1 MKILIIGDIYGK
13 AGKKAIQQYLP
24 YMKKQLVPDVVIA
37 NAENTSEGGKSLIE
51 KDYNQLSSAGIDYFT
66 MGNHTFRN
74 KNINNYIDKID
85 NMVRPAN
92 WPDKAKGKGFIIFDY
107 KGKKILLMNLLG
119 QAFIKIGPKIALSPF
134 EIGDEI
140 LVNNDYDLAIIDFH
154 GEATAEKIV
163 LGTYFSNR
171 VGIFFGTHTHVQT
184 ADERILKGSTAFI
197 TDVGMT
203 GVLDSAIGAD
213 MDAVLDRMKNNVHAP
228 FVEAIGKVRINAIL
242 VTLEENT
249 LKPINIERITLNP

>member
-13 AGKKAIQQYLP
+13 AGKTAIQKYLP
-24 YMKKQLVPDVVIA
+24 YMKEQLATDIVIA
-37 NAENTSEGGKSLIE
+37 NAENTSEGGKSLVE
-51 KDYNQLSSAGIDYFT
+51 ADYKQLSQAGIDYFT

-74 KNINNYIDKID
+74 KDINNYIDKID

-92 WPDKAKGKGFIIFDY
+92 WPDRAKGKGFIIFDY

-119 QAFIKIGPKIALSPF
+119 QAFIKIGPKIASSPF

-140 LVNNDYDLAIIDFH
+140 LANNEYDLAIIDFH

-163 LGTYFSNR
+163 IGTYFSDR

-184 ADERILKGSTAFI
+184 ADERIINGSTAFI

-213 MDAVLDRMKNNVHAP
+213 MEAVLNRMKDGIRAP
-228 FVEAIGKVRINAIL
+228 FIEATGKVRINAIL
-242 VTLEENT
+242 VTVDDNT
-249 LKPINIERITLNP
+249 LKPKNIERITLNP